1 MIREINQFQET
12 TSDKI
17 IQEKDIEDNLKI
29 SPKVIKIDET
39 QNHIDIITKHEIIN
53 AILCG
58 IASVISIIIVY
69 YEVWY

>member
-69 YEVWY
+69 YEV

>member
-1 MIREINQFQET
+1 MIREINQFLET

-69 YEVWY
+69 YEV